1 MTTTSDL
8 GPRATART
16 RRMAQTAQP
25 ATGVKHRREPPRG
38 GLEVLSASMRAP
50 RIPGKRCGTRLVAL
64 MCASSPDPY
73 AHRLAGT
80 AHPRPSSRLASRT
93 AGLALASPT
102 KSEPRPCSP
111 PRGDTRR
118 AAVAHLPMR
127 SARRAPSPHVSAHR
141 RRRRRPE
148 RQGGLPSPR
157 TPGSAS
163 NGRLHGRSRDAR
175 KGRPPRARIDL
186 AQTVALPWRSRL
198 QRTTVQRTG
207 CSSNAAVAS
216 AAARRLGNTSPKS
229 KDRTSS

>member
-1 MTTTSDL
+1 
-8 GPRATART
+8 
-16 RRMAQTAQP
+16 
-25 ATGVKHRREPPRG
+25 
-38 GLEVLSASMRAP
+38 MRVP

-93 AGLALASPT
+93 AGLALASAT
-102 KSEPRPCSP
+102 KSEPGPCSP
-111 PRGDTRR
+111 PRGDTWR

-127 SARRAPSPHVSAHR
+127 SARWAPSPHVSAHR
-141 RRRRRPE
+141 RRQRRPE

-175 KGRPPRARIDL
+175 KGRPTVAECAGGETADYVRGKQACPHAGRARAVVVRGERL
-186 AQTVALPWRSRL
+186 ARSSETPVLVREQPFRL
-198 QRTTVQRTG
+198 CGPTDFR
-207 CSSNAAVAS
+207 SH
-216 AAARRLGNTSPKS
+216 P
-229 KDRTSS
+229 